1 MNDTQAGHASERNNS
16 ADFYYEQL
24 TIYIRENVSAEF
36 DPANDRL
43 LDVLD
48 SVGLLQL
55 IMHIEHEFQIF
66 MDPGSLSI
74 EVFMDLGTLSAA
86 LKEYSAAA

>member
-1 MNDTQAGHASERNNS
+1 MNDTQAGHASERNCS

>member
-1 MNDTQAGHASERNNS
+1 MNDIQAGNS
-16 ADFYYEQL
+16 VDNSSTDFYYEQL
-24 TIYIRENVSAEF
+24 TAYIRENVSAEF

-66 MDPGSLSI
+66 LDPGSLKL

>member
-1 MNDTQAGHASERNNS
+1 MQAGNS
-16 ADFYYEQL
+16 AENHGTAGYFYAQL
-24 TIYIRENVSAEF
+24 TTYVRENVSPEF

-43 LDVLD
+43 LDILD

-66 MDPGSLSI
+66 LDPGSLSI
-74 EVFMDLGTLSAA
+74 EVFMDLESLSAA
-86 LKEYSAAA
+86 LQEYAAAA

>member
-1 MNDTQAGHASERNNS
+1 MQDGNQTNGST
-16 ADFYYEQL
+16 ADRYFEEL
-24 TIYIRENVSAEF
+24 TVYIRENVSAEF

-66 MDPGSLSI
+66 LDPGSLSI
-74 EVFMDLGTLSAA
+74 EVFMDLNSLCAA
-86 LKEYSAAA
+86 LREYSAAA

>member
-1 MNDTQAGHASERNNS
+1 MQADSSAENNGT
-16 ADFYYEQL
+16 ANHFYEKL
-24 TIYIRENVSAEF
+24 TAYVRENVSPEF

-66 MDPGSLSI
+66 LDPGSLSI
-74 EVFMDLGTLSAA
+74 EVFMDLYSLCAA
-86 LKEYSAAA
+86 LQEYAAAA

>member
-1 MNDTQAGHASERNNS
+1 MNDTQAGHASERNSS

-24 TIYIRENVSAEF
+24 TVYIRENVSAEF

-66 MDPGSLSI
+66 LDPGSLSI

-86 LKEYSAAA
+86 LKDYSAAA

>member
-1 MNDTQAGHASERNNS
+1 MNDTQAGHMSEQSSS
-16 ADFYYEQL
+16 ADFYYKQL
-24 TIYIRENVSAEF
+24 TLYIRENVSAEF

>member
-1 MNDTQAGHASERNNS
+1 MKEMHAGNPAGHTDT

-24 TIYIRENVSAEF
+24 TAYIRDNVSAEF

-66 MDPGSLSI
+66 LDPGSLSI
-74 EVFMDLGTLSAA
+74 EVFMDVGTLSAA
-86 LKEYSAAA
+86 LKEHSAAA